1 MADLSVITDILEP
14 PCNVMYGDYV
24 GSLYLCIHKK
34 VNRMRIT
41 FSKFF
46 YRTQVS
52 LGSGLWLP
60 ASLTPYGSFG

>member
-1 MADLSVITDILEP
+1 MADWSVISDILEP

-46 YRTQVS
+46 SSHFTFLLNVCF
-52 LGSGLWLP
+52 LAFAP
-60 ASLTPYGSFG
+60 HM